1 MSVVD
6 VIRPASVRTAGAGTA
21 VPSGTIATVTADDS
35 DATYIDFNVSD
46 DGDNWSL
53 RLGPHTPSSGY
64 ERHRIRGRVR
74 IRTDTGTSE
83 EDIDLGRG
91 TQDFIEFD
99 TIPVTSSFAEQATGW
114 YQNSGY
120 GLATVGALSDLNIG
134 GGWPDDDGSG
144 ATELRTSE
152 CYVDID
158 CRFHPTFSPEVQDNA
173 GTDQSGGTVSD
184 TNQPVMFFGS
194 VDYDGLPALN
204 WEVTV
209 RAGLSGGATIFTDS
223 GTGTPPTTVELST
236 GLDDGDYN
244 TTFIA
249 RSTIRGADPFEHSEV
264 LTFTIENIVP
274 PPSPPLVTVDAEYGG
289 YRVSWTS
296 PGGQTWDDDYVVAE
310 VWRDDCTG
318 SQRIAVVPD
327 GLSGSYLDLAIPQLD
342 PQPGVDCE
350 PSSVACDITYRV
362 RYQGYVSTSV
372 ELPDTIPGDLILA
385 WPSTVASIPSG
396 WTRVTTLDGYHVR
409 GATTTGAPS
418 ATGGASTHTHTTPSH
433 NHRIGAHNHTLG
445 GPTGASNLSITS
457 RRENGAPYPQSD
469 QPHNH
474 TRPEYVGTFNGG
486 DSGLASPDTGA
497 TGNSPL
503 TRDVIWIQSN
513 GLQVAYPVGAL
524 GYSAESVSGWTD
536 DTSSAGRFLKGAAA
550 AGNGGA
556 TSGVSLHGHTVE
568 SHGHTG
574 LTHDH
579 TVGNTSL
586 SNPTSSIE
594 AGGGNG
600 GGRWLPRHTHPMN
613 VVPAGTG
620 NLESAAG
627 GAAGTTII
635 EPPNRCLRILRN
647 TGGGRQTRII
657 GLYTGALVDLDPILT
672 ACDGTNGTP
681 DMRTLFAREKGS
693 SSVNL
698 VGGAATHTHPIS
710 THDHSLP
717 GHNHTTVTSV
727 STNSSNGTP
736 TSPGDL
742 GPSPDRDH
750 DHSSADT
757 GITEPPV
764 ADAYFP
770 SALGVPLTGSGSNI
784 PVYKEVHFVRV
795 DGIIGGDPL
804 PVPELKISDF
814 ASFTVPSLTY
824 DDGLDRLSS
833 FTDRMAVATDRSSDF
848 PRLVADSTPLEGGLH
863 SVSTSTPGEDLALVI
878 AAEGLPSINQL
889 EAMLANDRIYWSPVG
904 GTPGWFA
911 PAGWSVTAPAP
922 NVKVVQVTMVRQPW
936 PETAD
941 PEDFL

>member
-1 MSVVD
+1 VLTDTV
-6 VIRPASVRTAGAGTA
+6 RPLSVRFAGLGTA
-21 VPSGTIATVTADDS
+21 VPSGTLATVTADDS
-35 DATYIDFNVSD
+35 DATYIDMNAAD
-46 DGDNWSL
+46 TGNNWSL
-53 RLGPHTPSSGY
+53 RLGPHTLTSGY
-64 ERHRIRGRVR
+64 GRHRIRGRIR
-74 IRTDTGTSE
+74 IRTDAGTCT

-91 TQDFIEFD
+91 TQDFIEYD
-99 TIPVTSSFAEQATGW
+99 TVPATNVFTNQATGW
-114 YQNSGY
+114 FQNSGY
-120 GLATVGALSDLNIG
+120 GLDTVGPLSDLNIG
-134 GGWPDDDGSG
+134 GGWLGSITG
-144 ATELRTSE
+144 AAELRTAE

-158 CRFHPTFSPEVQDNA
+158 CRFHPDFSPEIQDNA
-173 GTDQSGGTVSD
+173 GVDQSGGTVTD
-184 TNQPVMFFGS
+184 TNQPVMFFGT
-194 VDYDGLPALN
+194 VNYDGLPSLA

-209 RAGLSGGATIFTDS
+209 RAGVSGGPTIFTQS
-223 GTGTPPTTVELST
+223 GSGTPPSSVNLST
-236 GLDDGDYN
+236 GLDNGDYN
-244 TTFIA
+244 ATFIVS
-249 RSTIRGADPFEHSEV
+249 STIRGADPFEHSEV
-264 LTFTIENIVP
+264 LVFEINNEVP
-274 PPSPPLVTVDAEYGG
+274 PPSPPLVTVTPEYGG
-289 YRVSWTS
+289 YRVSWTF
-296 PGGQTWDDDYVVAE
+296 PGGQAWDGDYVVAE
-310 VWRDDCTG
+310 VWRDDCVG

-342 PQPGVDCE
+342 PQPDVDCE

-372 ELPDTIPGDLILA
+372 ELPDTIPADLILA
-385 WPSTVASIPSG
+385 WPSTAASIPAG
-396 WTRVTTLDGYHVR
+396 WSRVTSLDGFHVR

-418 ATGGASTHTHTTPSH
+418 ATGGATSHTHTTPAH
-433 NHRIGAHNHTLG
+433 LHRIGPHNHTLG

-457 RRENGAPYPQSD
+457 RRENGAAYAQSD

-486 DSGLASPDTGA
+486 DSGSASPDTGS
-497 TGNSPL
+497 TSNLPL
-503 TRDVIWIQSN
+503 ARDVIWIQSN

-524 GYSAESVSGWTD
+524 GYSTESVSGWTD
-536 DTSSAGRFLKGAAA
+536 DATSASRFLKGAAA

-556 TSGVSLHGHTVE
+556 TSGVSSHGHTVA

-574 LTHDH
+574 LVHDH

-586 SNPTSSIE
+586 SNPASSIE
-594 AGGGNG
+594 AGGGSG

-613 VVPAGTG
+613 VVPSTTG
-620 NLESAAG
+620 NLDAAAG
-627 GAAGTTII
+627 GTAGTTLI
-635 EPPNRCLRILRN
+635 EPPNRRLRILRN

-657 GLYTGALVDLDPILT
+657 GVYTGALVDLDPILT

-681 DMRTLFAREKGS
+681 DMRTLFARERGS

-698 VGGAATHTHPIS
+698 VGGATTHTHPIS
-710 THDHSLP
+710 THTHTSP

-757 GITEPPV
+757 GITGSPV
-764 ADAYFP
+764 ASAYFP
-770 SALGVPLTGSGSNI
+770 SALGVPLTGAGNNI

-824 DDGLDRLSS
+824 SDGLDRLSS
-833 FTDRMAVATDRSSDF
+833 FTDRMAVVTDRASDF
-848 PRLVADSTPLEGGLH
+848 PRLVADSVPLEGGLH
-863 SVSTSTPGEDLALVI
+863 SVSTSISGEDLSLVI
-878 AAEGLPSINQL
+878 SAEGLPAINRL
-889 EAMLANDRIYWSPVG
+889 EAMLANDRLYWSPLG

-911 PAGWSVTAPAP
+911 PAGWTVTAPAP
-922 NVKVVQVTMVRQPW
+922 TVKVVQVTMVRQPW
-936 PETAD
+936 PET
-941 PEDFL
+941 PEPGEFL